1 MLRERTATARG
12 FGDDIKLPVLAKLM
26 LAERFI
32 PRLFEQIALVA
43 AVHSDGFCKDLE
55 ALETF
60 LAITANSNDKPQ
72 EKQTAEVLLPPDSA
86 VLTEWKSSETI
97 NDWARLPPK
106 LSGLDLRPYLFVT
119 KDKRLFWPSISS
131 GSLSRSG

>member
-1 MLRERTATARG
+1 
-12 FGDDIKLPVLAKLM
+12 M

-43 AVHSDGFCKDLE
+43 AVHSDGLCKDLE
-55 ALETF
+55 ELETF
-60 LAITANSNDKPQ
+60 LAITDNINDKPK
-72 EKQTAEVLLPPDSA
+72 EKQASEVLLPLDSA

-97 NDWARLPPK
+97 SDWARLPPK

-119 KDKRLFWPSISS
+119 KDKKIIWPSIGS
-131 GSLSRSG
+131 GSLSRSGREIVRRQNDCPKL